1 MPLQIIA
8 ANITKMKVDAIVNA
22 ANNSLLGGGGVDGD
36 IHKAAGPQLLE
47 ECRKLNGC
55 KTGQAKITKGYNLPA
70 KYIIHTVGPRWIGG
84 IVGEKEAL
92 VSCYRESLKL
102 AVEYNCESIA
112 FPLISSGV
120 YGYPKDK
127 ALEVAVKTAEEFLRT
142 HDLAVYIV
150 IFDRKAYR
158 IAGSLYD
165 AIETYLDESEIVEEV
180 PRLYNV
186 PPLKISKKLFNKA
199 VAEKSCEYGNAERD
213 LEKFVSYIDESF
225 TEMLLRKID
234 EKGMTDAE
242 CYHLANV
249 DRRLFYKIRKD
260 KNYRPSKQTAIAF
273 AIALKLPLDEAKE
286 LLTKAGFALS
296 PSQVFDRIIEFFIIN
311 KKYDIYEINTALFA
325 FDQPL
330 LGA

>member
-1 MPLQIIA
+1 M
-8 ANITKMKVDAIVNA
+8 
-22 ANNSLLGGGGVDGD
+22 
-36 IHKAAGPQLLE
+36 
-47 ECRKLNGC
+47 
-55 KTGQAKITKGYNLPA
+55 
-70 KYIIHTVGPRWIGG
+70 GG

-311 KKYDIYEINTALFA
+311 KKYDLYEINTALFA

>member
-1 MPLQIIA
+1 M
-8 ANITKMKVDAIVNA
+8 
-22 ANNSLLGGGGVDGD
+22 
-36 IHKAAGPQLLE
+36 
-47 ECRKLNGC
+47 
-55 KTGQAKITKGYNLPA
+55 
-70 KYIIHTVGPRWIGG
+70 
-84 IVGEKEAL
+84 
-92 VSCYRESLKL
+92 LK
-102 AVEYNCESIA
+102 
-112 FPLISSGV
+112 
-120 YGYPKDK
+120 
-127 ALEVAVKTAEEFLRT
+127 
-142 HDLAVYIV
+142 
-150 IFDRKAYR
+150 
-158 IAGSLYD
+158 
-165 AIETYLDESEIVEEV
+165 
-180 PRLYNV
+180 
-186 PPLKISKKLFNKA
+186 
-199 VAEKSCEYGNAERD
+199 KSCEYGNAERD
-213 LEKFVSYIDESF
+213 LEKFVSFIDESF
-225 TEMLLRKID
+225 TEMLLRKIY

>member
-1 MPLQIIA
+1 MREISFRNDILPLKDKLYRLA
-8 ANITKMKVDAIVNA
+8 LRITL
-22 ANNSLLGGGGVDGD
+22 NSAEAEDVVQDTMIRVWNKRD
-36 IHKAAGPQLLE
+36 EWPQF
-47 ECRKLNGC
+47 
-55 KTGQAKITKGYNLPA
+55 
-70 KYIIHTVGPRWIGG
+70 
-84 IVGEKEAL
+84 
-92 VSCYRESLKL
+92 
-102 AVEYNCESIA
+102 ESI
-112 FPLISSGV
+112 
-120 YGYPKDK
+120 
-127 ALEVAVKTAEEFLRT
+127 
-142 HDLAVYIV
+142 
-150 IFDRKAYR
+150 
-158 IAGSLYD
+158 
-165 AIETYLDESEIVEEV
+165 
-180 PRLYNV
+180 
-186 PPLKISKKLFNKA
+186 
-199 VAEKSCEYGNAERD
+199 RD

>member
-1 MPLQIIA
+1 
-8 ANITKMKVDAIVNA
+8 
-22 ANNSLLGGGGVDGD
+22 
-36 IHKAAGPQLLE
+36 
-47 ECRKLNGC
+47 
-55 KTGQAKITKGYNLPA
+55 
-70 KYIIHTVGPRWIGG
+70 
-84 IVGEKEAL
+84 
-92 VSCYRESLKL
+92 
-102 AVEYNCESIA
+102 
-112 FPLISSGV
+112 
-120 YGYPKDK
+120 
-127 ALEVAVKTAEEFLRT
+127 
-142 HDLAVYIV
+142 
-150 IFDRKAYR
+150 
-158 IAGSLYD
+158 
-165 AIETYLDESEIVEEV
+165 
-180 PRLYNV
+180 V

>member
-1 MPLQIIA
+1 M
-8 ANITKMKVDAIVNA
+8 
-22 ANNSLLGGGGVDGD
+22 
-36 IHKAAGPQLLE
+36 
-47 ECRKLNGC
+47 
-55 KTGQAKITKGYNLPA
+55 
-70 KYIIHTVGPRWIGG
+70 
-84 IVGEKEAL
+84 
-92 VSCYRESLKL
+92 
-102 AVEYNCESIA
+102 
-112 FPLISSGV
+112 
-120 YGYPKDK
+120 
-127 ALEVAVKTAEEFLRT
+127 
-142 HDLAVYIV
+142 
-150 IFDRKAYR
+150 
-158 IAGSLYD
+158 YD

-180 PRLYNV
+180 LRLYNV

-225 TEMLLRKID
+225 TEMLLRKLTKKHD
-234 EKGMTDAE
+234 GCRMLP
-242 CYHLANV
+242 LANV